1 MCIIIVKDHDKQISN
16 SILRKSAEINPDGLG
31 ILWLDSWKVS
41 YHDSQDWK
49 RLQTKRPYIAHF
61 RYATIGAV
69 DKSNYH
75 PFYMDR
81 QQAYLFQNGTIRG
94 LGNQVKSDTKH
105 LSEILDD
112 LQPRHW
118 RSLLETYNCRFV
130 TADTQKRKF
139 AIYNEEDWHEQDG
152 TLYSKDNVLD
162 EHLLAVYGTLK
173 KGNSNY
179 YHYLSKASYIG
190 KGKSVDKI
198 RMVGDGIPFALP
210 KNGKGHNIAVD
221 VFAVNSKTLK
231 AVDGLEGHPT
241 WYKREKTLITL
252 DNGQQ
257 VSAWLYFNDT
267 TDTGKYMKSYEPS
280 YNYNS
285 YNRYL
290 FSDYE
295 PSYNNS
301 TTIQEEEEYC
311 GCNQPSVVWDEYTN
325 ENYCNTC
332 LGVI

>member
-1 MCIIIVKDHDKQISN
+1 
-16 SILRKSAEINPDGLG
+16 
-31 ILWLDSWKVS
+31 
-41 YHDSQDWK
+41 
-49 RLQTKRPYIAHF
+49 
-61 RYATIGAV
+61 
-69 DKSNYH
+69 
-75 PFYMDR
+75 
-81 QQAYLFQNGTIRG
+81 
-94 LGNQVKSDTKH
+94 
-105 LSEILDD
+105 
-112 LQPRHW
+112 
-118 RSLLETYNCRFV
+118 
-130 TADTQKRKF
+130 
-139 AIYNEEDWHEQDG
+139 
-152 TLYSKDNVLD
+152 VLD

-179 YHYLSKASYIG
+179 YHYLSKSSYIG
-190 KGKSVDKI
+190 KGKSADKI

-221 VFAVNSKTLK
+221 VFAVNTKTLK
-231 AVDGLEGHPT
+231 DVDKLEGHPT
-241 WYKREKTLITL
+241 WYKREKTLVTL
-252 DNGQQ
+252 ENGQQ
-257 VSAWLYFNDT
+257 VNAWLYFNDT

-301 TTIQEEEEYC
+301 ATIHEEEEYC